1 MSRRGSLAISAL
13 LNEDA
18 TDPVKNEQR
27 FPSESLSSIKS
38 GSASPRLPLQQHHE
52 REQHLA
58 LNQSQ
63 LTKAKRK
70 RISPAQYNRLVEIF
84 DQTDTPSSEIR
95 ENLAIELNMTK
106 REVQVW
112 FQNRR
117 AKVNR
122 SKNMNKRQRHAS
134 LIPYTNN
141 FYRSNRL
148 NPRRTSAHLI
158 LENNN
163 AFEQHPQLYLQQPY
177 PPNYN
182 DRLCPIAPIP
192 MPANPTQEEG
202 VHHPLQPSHFY
213 SPYQQHKPSA
223 IDLLASA
230 AEYVRTDSKS

>member
-18 TDPVKNEQR
+18 IDPVTNNGHLR
-27 FPSESLSSIKS
+27 SRSLSSIKS
-38 GSASPRLPLQQHHE
+38 GSASPTLSFQQQHE
-52 REQHLA
+52 QEQHA
-58 LNQSQ
+58 TSNQSQ

-70 RISPAQYNRLVEIF
+70 RISPAQYDRLMEIF

-95 ENLAIELNMTK
+95 ENVAIELNMTK

-122 SKNMNKRQRHAS
+122 SKNMNKRQRYTS
-134 LIPYTNN
+134 MIPFTSN
-141 FYRSNRL
+141 FYHSHS
-148 NPRRTSAHLI
+148 RRTSAHPI

-163 AFEQHPQLYLQQPY
+163 VLHQHPQLHLQQPH
-177 PPNYN
+177 PSNYN

-192 MPANPTQEEG
+192 MPTSPIQEEDSR
-202 VHHPLQPSHFY
+202 HPLQPSHYY